1 MQSSR
6 GVDHVRDPSGGRFF
20 VLTTFLP
27 ICASKTEQPTD
38 KWILFCYQIML
49 V

>member
-6 GVDHVRDPSGGRFF
+6 DVDHVRDPSRGRFV

-27 ICASKTEQPTD
+27 ICETKAEQPTD
-38 KWILFCYQIML
+38 KWILFCYRVM
-49 V
+49 VV